1 MIGFGPRSTLGFFL
15 TPMSHDQGWGREV
28 FALSVAIQ
36 TLLYG
41 AAQPFSG
48 AIADRFGTVRV
59 IIAGTLLYAAGIFMM
74 AHASTPETLYL
85 SSGVLI
91 GFGLSGCSFNL
102 VISSFGKLLPESWRS
117 LAFGAGTASGS
128 FGQFLFSPLGV
139 GLIDAFGWRTTLE
152 IFAGLLLLIIPLAF
166 AIATPRSDAPQ
177 TSLRS
182 LRQDDS
188 QTSVR
193 SLRQDDS
200 QTSVRS
206 LRQDDSQTSV
216 RSLRQGDSQTSLR
229 SLGNDDSQTSV
240 RSLRQDESQISVGS
254 PRTAEAAPSAT
265 QIQNYKQALA
275 EALGHRSYI
284 LLVLG
289 FFTCGFQLGF
299 VTLHLPSYLIDRGLS
314 AEVGGWTLGVI
325 GLFNIV
331 GAMTSGW
338 LGGRMPKRYILAVIY
353 FARALA
359 VVFLITLP
367 ASPAVALIYGAV
379 TGLLWLSSVPPTSGL
394 VAVMFGTRWMAMLFG
409 IAFFSHQVGGFLGV
423 YLGGLL
429 YERTGS
435 YDIVWWLGVL
445 FGVLSAVIN
454 LPIVEKPV
462 ARLAM
467 APA

>member
-1 MIGFGPRSTLGFFL
+1 MLAGCLISLIGFGPRSALGFFL
-15 TPMSHDQGWGREV
+15 TPLSQAHGWGREV
-28 FALSVAIQ
+28 FALSVAVQ

-59 IIAGTLLYAAGIFMM
+59 IIAGTLLYAAGLFMM
-74 AHASTPETLYL
+74 AHATTPGMLYL

-139 GLIDAFGWRTTLE
+139 SLIDVFGWQRALE
-152 IFAGLLLLIIPLAF
+152 IFAALLLLMIPLAF
-166 AIATPRSDAPQ
+166 AISTPRSDAPQ
-177 TSLRS
+177 TSAPAPRTN
-182 LRQDDS
+182 DAS
-188 QTSVR
+188 QTSPR
-193 SLRQDDS
+193 
-200 QTSVRS
+200 
-206 LRQDDSQTSV
+206 
-216 RSLRQGDSQTSLR
+216 G
-229 SLGNDDSQTSV
+229 LGGLS
-240 RSLRQDESQISVGS
+240 GAM
-254 PRTAEAAPSAT
+254 PT
-265 QIQNYKQALA
+265 QSYRQALA

-314 AEVGGWTLGVI
+314 AQVGGWTLAVI

-331 GAMTSGW
+331 GAMLSGW
-338 LGGRMPKRYILAVIY
+338 LGGRLPKRYILAVIY

-367 ASPAVALIYGAV
+367 ASPAVALIYGAM
-379 TGLLWLSSVPPTSGL
+379 TGLLWLSSVPPTAGL

-409 IAFFSHQVGGFLGV
+409 IAFFSHQVGGFLGI
-423 YLGGLL
+423 YLGGALF
-429 YERTGS
+429 ERTGS

-462 ARLAM
+462 ARLAP
-467 APA
+467 APAG